1 MVAWPGGEPAFDLG
15 MLVGAV
21 VVDDEVDIEAGG
33 HAGVNV
39 LEEAQKLLV
48 AMPRL
53 ALGDDLAGGHV
64 QGGKEV
70 GGTVTDV
77 AMRDAFDVSEPEGQE
92 RLGSLQRL
100 GLALLVNAEHHR
112 VVGRVEV
119 ESDDI
124 VDLLGEERIGGELE
138 VLLPVRLDV
147 ERCPDAMD
155 RGLRHPRRV
164 CHGTATP
171 VRAAVGRLGL
181 ERPLQQYHDFV
192 IFDGPRLSRPAFVV
206 QAHEASGSEALA
218 PLADRL
224 AAGTDPLGHRLVVQA
239 IGAQKHDLG
248 AAYHGRQGGRVYL
261 ADRAVRVERP
271 RLRSPGEGELA
282 IPAYEAL
289 RRPSGLGERM
299 LELLLAG
306 LSTRSYGKAIGEMAE
321 TAGVSK
327 SSVSRQAAEAA
338 GERLK
343 ELAERRLDD
352 RDYLIVYVDGIQF
365 GGHHVLAALGV
376 DDKGNKRVLGLRE
389 GASENAVVALALL
402 ESLVERGLDPGR
414 ARLFV
419 LDGSKALHKA
429 VGQVFGSACLVQR
442 CRNHK
447 MRNVTG
453 HLPKELHDQAS
464 AVLRA
469 AWKLGAKD
477 GKARIEQFASWVEKQ
492 HPDAAGS
499 LREGLGEMFT
509 VSEIGLTPALRR
521 CLGTTNVIDNAHSG
535 MRRRTGRVTRWR
547 DGSMAV
553 RWAAAAFLD
562 AEKNYRRIMGYK
574 DLWILKAHLDELGT
588 PPVDGEEVAA

>member
-1 MVAWPGGEPAFDLG
+1 
-15 MLVGAV
+15 
-21 VVDDEVDIEAGG
+21 
-33 HAGVNV
+33 
-39 LEEAQKLLV
+39 
-48 AMPRL
+48 
-53 ALGDDLAGGHV
+53 
-64 QGGKEV
+64 
-70 GGTVTDV
+70 
-77 AMRDAFDVSEPEGQE
+77 
-92 RLGSLQRL
+92 
-100 GLALLVNAEHHR
+100 
-112 VVGRVEV
+112 
-119 ESDDI
+119 
-124 VDLLGEERIGGELE
+124 
-138 VLLPVRLDV
+138 
-147 ERCPDAMD
+147 
-155 RGLRHPRRV
+155 
-164 CHGTATP
+164 
-171 VRAAVGRLGL
+171 
-181 ERPLQQYHDFV
+181 
-192 IFDGPRLSRPAFVV
+192 
-206 QAHEASGSEALA
+206 
-218 PLADRL
+218 
-224 AAGTDPLGHRLVVQA
+224 
-239 IGAQKHDLG
+239 
-248 AAYHGRQGGRVYL
+248 
-261 ADRAVRVERP
+261 
-271 RLRSPGEGELA
+271 
-282 IPAYEAL
+282 
-289 RRPSGLGERM
+289 M

-442 CRNHK
+442 CRK
-447 MRNVTG
+447 PQDAQRDR
-453 HLPKELHDQAS
+453 PS
-464 AVLRA
+464 AQGTPTTRPAPCLRA

-509 VSEIGLTPALRR
+509 VREIGLTPALRR

>member
-1 MVAWPGGEPAFDLG
+1 MKRKYEKKGPPDK
-15 MLVGAV
+15 
-21 VVDDEVDIEAGG
+21 AGLRELLAKDG
-33 HAGVNV
+33 RDYLLPLVNV
-39 LEEAQKLLV
+39 FA
-48 AMPRL
+48 
-53 ALGDDLAGGHV
+53 LAGGALDQIIDV
-64 QGGKEV
+64 IGRAAIEAVLDISAADVAGEKQPGKE
-70 GGTVTDV
+70 
-77 AMRDAFDVSEPEGQE
+77 RK
-92 RLGSLQRL
+92 
-100 GLALLVNAEHHR
+100 
-112 VVGRVEV
+112 
-119 ESDDI
+119 
-124 VDLLGEERIGGELE
+124 
-138 VLLPVRLDV
+138 
-147 ERCPDAMD
+147 
-155 RGLRHPRRV
+155 
-164 CHGTATP
+164 
-171 VRAAVGRLGL
+171 
-181 ERPLQQYHDFV
+181 
-192 IFDGPRLSRPAFVV
+192 
-206 QAHEASGSEALA
+206 
-218 PLADRL
+218 
-224 AAGTDPLGHRLVVQA
+224 
-239 IGAQKHDLG
+239 GAG
-248 AAYHGRQGGRVYL
+248 AAYHGRQRGRVYL
-261 ADRAVRVERP
+261 ADRAVRVEKP

-306 LSTRSYGKAIGEMAE
+306 LGTRSYGKAIGEMAE

-402 ESLVERGLDPGR
+402 ESLVERG
-414 ARLFV
+414 
-419 LDGSKALHKA
+419 
-429 VGQVFGSACLVQR
+429 
-442 CRNHK
+442 RNHK

-453 HLPKELHDQAS
+453 HLPRELHDQAS

-509 VSEIGLTPALRR
+509 VRETGLTPALRR

-588 PPVDGEEVAA
+588 PPVDGKEVAA

>member
-1 MVAWPGGEPAFDLG
+1 MKRKYEKKGPPDK
-15 MLVGAV
+15 
-21 VVDDEVDIEAGG
+21 AGLRELLAKDG
-33 HAGVNV
+33 RDYLLPLVNV
-39 LEEAQKLLV
+39 FA
-48 AMPRL
+48 
-53 ALGDDLAGGHV
+53 LAGGALDQIIDV
-64 QGGKEV
+64 IGRAAIEAVLDISAADVAGEKQPGKE
-70 GGTVTDV
+70 
-77 AMRDAFDVSEPEGQE
+77 RK
-92 RLGSLQRL
+92 
-100 GLALLVNAEHHR
+100 
-112 VVGRVEV
+112 
-119 ESDDI
+119 
-124 VDLLGEERIGGELE
+124 
-138 VLLPVRLDV
+138 
-147 ERCPDAMD
+147 
-155 RGLRHPRRV
+155 
-164 CHGTATP
+164 
-171 VRAAVGRLGL
+171 
-181 ERPLQQYHDFV
+181 
-192 IFDGPRLSRPAFVV
+192 
-206 QAHEASGSEALA
+206 
-218 PLADRL
+218 
-224 AAGTDPLGHRLVVQA
+224 
-239 IGAQKHDLG
+239 GAG
-248 AAYHGRQGGRVYL
+248 AAYHGRQRGRVYL
-261 ADRAVRVERP
+261 ADRAVRVEKP
-271 RLRSPGEGELA
+271 RLRSPGEGEIA

-376 DDKGNKRVLGLRE
+376 DDKGNKRVLGVRE

-402 ESLVERGLDPGR
+402 ESLVERG
-414 ARLFV
+414 
-419 LDGSKALHKA
+419 
-429 VGQVFGSACLVQR
+429 
-442 CRNHK
+442 RNHK

-453 HLPKELHDQAS
+453 HLPKELHDQAR

-509 VSEIGLTPALRR
+509 VREIGLTPALRR
-521 CLGTTNVIDNAHSG
+521 CLGTTNVIDNVHSG

>member
-1 MVAWPGGEPAFDLG
+1 MKRKYEKKGHPDKADLRELLARDG
-15 MLVGAV
+15 REHLLPL
-21 VVDDEVDIEAGG
+21 
-33 HAGVNV
+33 VNV
-39 LEEAQKLLV
+39 FA
-48 AMPRL
+48 
-53 ALGDDLAGGHV
+53 LAGGALDHIIDV
-64 QGGKEV
+64 IGRAAIEAVLDISAADVAGEKQPGKERK
-70 GGTVTDV
+70 GG
-77 AMRDAFDVSEPEGQE
+77 
-92 RLGSLQRL
+92 
-100 GLALLVNAEHHR
+100 
-112 VVGRVEV
+112 
-119 ESDDI
+119 
-124 VDLLGEERIGGELE
+124 
-138 VLLPVRLDV
+138 
-147 ERCPDAMD
+147 
-155 RGLRHPRRV
+155 
-164 CHGTATP
+164 
-171 VRAAVGRLGL
+171 
-181 ERPLQQYHDFV
+181 
-192 IFDGPRLSRPAFVV
+192 
-206 QAHEASGSEALA
+206 
-218 PLADRL
+218 
-224 AAGTDPLGHRLVVQA
+224 
-239 IGAQKHDLG
+239 G
-248 AAYHGRQGGRVYL
+248 AAYHGRQRGRVYL
-261 ADRAVRVERP
+261 ADRAVRVEKP

-289 RRPSGLGERM
+289 RRPAGLGERM

-306 LSTRSYGKAIGEMAE
+306 LSTRSYGKAIGQMAE

-352 RDYLIVYVDGIQF
+352 RDYLIIYLDGIQF

-376 DDKGNKRVLGLRE
+376 DDEGN
-389 GASENAVVALALL
+389 
-402 ESLVERGLDPGR
+402 R
-414 ARLFV
+414 ARLLV
-419 LDGSKALHKA
+419 LDGSKALRKA

-521 CLGTTNVIDNAHSG
+521 CLGTTNVIDNVHSG

-562 AEKNYRRIMGYK
+562 AEKGYRRIMGYK
-574 DLWILKAHLDELGT
+574 DLWMLKAHLDELGT
-588 PPVDGEEVAA
+588 PPVDGKEVAA